1 MSAPAKSPRTKNSG
15 IRHQSAGHKRSNPLQ
30 EQRILPSEPVVFTE
44 HWEAVGKAP
53 RRSRAED
60 RWRRRYRSGLVL
72 TDLAV
77 TVVALISG
85 WAAGSFLTN
94 TALAGSGALRH
105 AGFLLALL
113 VVWNAGLAVYR
124 TREERLLGT
133 GTDEYKR
140 VTASSLRMFGGV
152 ALVMVLLQKD
162 MPSIALAV
170 SLPLGLAGLL
180 LGRFAWRR
188 WLSSQRQLGHY
199 LSRVLVFGGSED
211 VAYVVKQIS
220 AHASS
225 IYQVAGV
232 VVPEGAGVGLERV
245 LSDELPV
252 ATDPEDIS
260 ALVREHQADAVI
272 VAGPVPGGN
281 RYIRELGWR
290 LENTSTELILASSLT
305 NVAGPR
311 IHWRPVEG
319 LPLMHVELPQYSG
332 GKHVLKRGLDIVL
345 AASALLV
352 LSPVLLVLS
361 LIVHYDS
368 QGPVIFRQ
376 QRVGK
381 RGQTF
386 EMLKFRS
393 MVTDAE
399 QRLSSLQKR
408 NQGAGVLFKLKND
421 PRVTRCGRWMRKFS
435 LDELPQLWNVLKGDM
450 SLVGPRPPLPSE
462 VKGYEGSTHR
472 RLLIKPGLTGLWQI
486 NGRSNLAWDESIRLD
501 LFYVENWSLT
511 GDLIIM
517 WRTFKVMVQP
527 EGAY

>member
-1 MSAPAKSPRTKNSG
+1 MSPPVKAPRTTG
-15 IRHQSAGHKRSNPLQ
+15 IRRNRQHTHSLEPESYASRV
-30 EQRILPSEPVVFTE
+30 LPAEPNVFTE
-44 HWEAVGKAP
+44 HWEAAAP
-53 RRSRAED
+53 QHKRARNPED
-60 RWRRRYRSGLVL
+60 RWRRRYRLGLFF
-72 TDLAV
+72 TDLGITVAAVAAGWAV
-77 TVVALISG
+77 TLFVIGADP
-85 WAAGSFLTN
+85 TN
-94 TALAGSGALRH
+94 PAALRH
-105 AGFLLALL
+105 IGFLLFLL
-113 VVWNAGLAVYR
+113 LAWNTGLAIYR

-133 GTDEYKR
+133 GSDEYKR
-140 VTASSLRMFGGV
+140 VTSGSLRMFGGV
-152 ALVMVLLQKD
+152 ALLMVLMQRD
-162 MPSIALAV
+162 IPSIALAV
-170 SLPLGLAGLL
+170 SLPLGLGALL
-180 LGRFAWRR
+180 LGRWFWRR
-188 WLSSQRQLGHY
+188 WLTSQRKLGHY
-199 LSRVLVFGGSED
+199 LSRVLVFGESED
-211 VAYVVKQIS
+211 VEYVVKQIS
-220 AHASS
+220 AHAAAT
-225 IYQVAGV
+225 YQVAGAV
-232 VVPEGAGVGLERV
+232 VLGGTGPA
-245 LSDELPV
+245 LSGKLASRIPV
-252 ATDPEDIS
+252 VSDPDAIPD
-260 ALVREHQADAVI
+260 LVRAERANAVI

-332 GKHVLKRGLDIVL
+332 AKHVLKRCLDIVL
-345 AASALLV
+345 AFAALVV
-352 LSPVLLVLS
+352 LAPVLGMLS
-361 LIVHYDS
+361 LIVRLDS
-368 QGPVIFRQ
+368 EGPVIFRQ
-376 QRVGK
+376 QRVGR

-386 EMLKFRS
+386 QMLKFRS

-399 QRLSSLQKR
+399 QKLPALKNL
-408 NQGAGVLFKLKND
+408 NQGAGVLFKVKND

-486 NGRSNLAWDESIRLD
+486 NGRSNLPWDESIRLD

-517 WRTFKVMVQP
+517 WRTFKVMVSP